1 MRTTVTSCAHLL
13 LSSFIILLHLLK
25 VGVLHGLV
33 VVLRGLALLTCVGVA
48 ADCTIC
54 YVVALFDLCICT
66 QAQIPAQ
73 AAIRLQTDKKYIN
86 SIIFIF

>member
-1 MRTTVTSCAHLL
+1 LN
-13 LSSFIILLHLLK
+13 FLK
-25 VGVLHGLV
+25 VGILHGAV
-33 VVLRGLALLTCVGVA
+33 VALRGLALLTCIGVA
-48 ADCTIC
+48 GVCTIC

-86 SIIFIF
+86 SILFIF